1 MIDLDSY
8 VEKFVPTDYLIPVG
22 WAILDK
28 NTKKIKR
35 TSQGTDWQARKK
47 SAFYITKAAAKAQC
61 KDGELIVVLYAIDEE
76 NY

>member
-8 VEKFVPTDYLIPVG
+8 VEKFVLTDYLIPVG

-61 KDGELIVVLYAIDEE
+61 KDGEIIAVLYAIDEE